1 MKRISIKWKIF
12 SYLICFC
19 TLLLLILW
27 LFQTVFLDTFYRT
40 VKIME
45 IKSFARQISLNID
58 DQSML
63 YKSVLHISHN
73 YDCYVEILDNKG
85 MIILASGDKKNSL
98 PPYEKMNILDK
109 LYKEEYIEYFSNE
122 FPKDTIGQQYPIKK
136 PMQSIVYLKRT
147 NNHIILINTMISP
160 VDATVKTLRYQL
172 YLVTFIMIIL
182 AILLALFI
190 AKRVSKPIEKLNNS
204 AKVLAKG
211 IYEITFSDDA
221 YKEIAEL
228 SDTLNI
234 TAIELNKVEKLRREL
249 MANISHDLRTPL
261 SLIYGYEELMQDFP
275 EDITAKQTQV
285 IMDETRRLSLLVND
299 IFDISNFEAGIQT
312 LNIRIFNITENI
324 KKTTERVAE
333 LVKNDGYTITFEYD
347 RDVLINADEIKLT
360 QAFYNLLI
368 NAINYTGNDRIVKIR
383 QFTND
388 KTITIEV
395 IDTGEGISE
404 ENLKYIW
411 DRYYKIEKNHKRY
424 IAGTGLGLSIVKKI
438 IELHNGQYGVTS
450 KENEGSTF
458 RFILNI

>member
-1 MKRISIKWKIF
+1 
-12 SYLICFC
+12 
-19 TLLLLILW
+19 
-27 LFQTVFLDTFYRT
+27 
-40 VKIME
+40 
-45 IKSFARQISLNID
+45 
-58 DQSML
+58 
-63 YKSVLHISHN
+63 
-73 YDCYVEILDNKG
+73 
-85 MIILASGDKKNSL
+85 
-98 PPYEKMNILDK
+98 
-109 LYKEEYIEYFSNE
+109 
-122 FPKDTIGQQYPIKK
+122 
-136 PMQSIVYLKRT
+136 
-147 NNHIILINTMISP
+147 
-160 VDATVKTLRYQL
+160 
-172 YLVTFIMIIL
+172 
-182 AILLALFI
+182 
-190 AKRVSKPIEKLNNS
+190 
-204 AKVLAKG
+204 
-211 IYEITFSDDA
+211 
-221 YKEIAEL
+221 
-228 SDTLNI
+228 
-234 TAIELNKVEKLRREL
+234 

-261 SLIYGYEELMQDFP
+261 SLIYGYAELMQDFP